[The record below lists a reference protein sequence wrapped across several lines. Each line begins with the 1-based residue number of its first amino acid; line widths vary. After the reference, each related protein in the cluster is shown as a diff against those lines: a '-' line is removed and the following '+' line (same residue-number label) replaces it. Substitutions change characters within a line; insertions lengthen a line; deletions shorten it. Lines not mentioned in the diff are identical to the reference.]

1 MIEIS
6 EAQFEREVIET
17 SHRLPVLVEFWAP
30 WCGPCRTLSPVLE
43 RLSLALQG
51 EVSMVKVNAD
61 HAPKLSQRYG
71 VRSIPMVLLFRAGR
85 VVDQFT
91 GAKPEAQIRSFI
103 QPHLPRPEDADLVAA
118 RRLREQGDLEAAAH
132 AFERVLAVN
141 PGHLAARSEWVYCL
155 LESGCYSEAANAF
168 EPLRSALHADP
179 SLSDARIATL
189 AVFVEA
195 GQALQAARLAEGAEA
210 VPNREAAASPEAV
223 PNRVAA
229 ASPEAVLSREAA
241 ASPEAV
247 PNTEGTLEGRLLAAQ
262 RHMLAS
268 RWRPA
273 IDLLLGILS
282 EDRKFSPDRIRKSL
296 LAIFALC
303 PDQAL
308 VGQSRR
314 RLSSLLN

>member
-1 MIEIS
+1 
-6 EAQFEREVIET
+6 
-17 SHRLPVLVEFWAP
+17 
-30 WCGPCRTLSPVLE
+30 
-43 RLSLALQG
+43 
-51 EVSMVKVNAD
+51 MVKVNAD

-223 PNRVAA
+223 PN
-229 ASPEAVLSREAA
+229 
-241 ASPEAV
+241 
-247 PNTEGTLEGRLLAAQ
+247 TEGTLEGRLLAAQ

>member
-17 SHRLPVLVEFWAP
+17 SHRLPVLVDFWAP

-132 AFERVLAVN
+132 AFKRVLAVN
-141 PGHLAARSEWVYCL
+141 PSHLAARSEWVYCL

-210 VPNREAAASPEAV
+210 ASSREAVPNREAAASPEVVLNREAAASPEAV
-223 PNRVAA
+223 PN
-229 ASPEAVLSREAA
+229 P
-241 ASPEAV
+241 
-247 PNTEGTLEGRLLAAQ
+247 EGTLEGRLLAAQ

-268 RWRPA
+268 RWQPA

-282 EDRKFSPDRIRKSL
+282 EDRKFSSDRIRKSL

>member
-17 SHRLPVLVEFWAP
+17 SHRLPVLVDFWAP

-132 AFERVLAVN
+132 AFKRVLAVN

-210 VPNREAAASPEAV
+210 ASSREAVPNREAA
-223 PNRVAA
+223 N
-229 ASPEAVLSREAA
+229 SPEAVLSREAA

>member
-17 SHRLPVLVEFWAP
+17 SHRLPVLVDFWAP

-210 VPNREAAASPEAV
+210 ASSREAVPNREAASS
-223 PNRVAA
+223 R
-229 ASPEAVLSREAA
+229 EAVLSRVAA

-268 RWRPA
+268 RWQPA

-282 EDRKFSPDRIRKSL
+282 EDRKFSSDRIRKSL

>member
-6 EAQFEREVIET
+6 EAQFEREVIEA
-17 SHRLPVLVEFWAP
+17 SHQLPVLVDFWAP
-30 WCGPCRTLSPVLE
+30 WCGPCRALSPVLE
-43 RLSLALQG
+43 RLALAFKGQVG
-51 EVSMVKVNAD
+51 MVKVNAD
-61 HAPKLSQRYG
+61 HAPKLAQLYG

-91 GAKPEAQIRSFI
+91 GAKPEAQIRTFL
-103 QPHLPRPEDADLVAA
+103 QKYLPRREDADLVAA
-118 RRLREQGDLEAAAH
+118 RRLREQGDIEAAAR

-155 LESGCYSEAANAF
+155 LESGDYREAADAF
-168 EPLRSALHADP
+168 EPLRSSLHTDS
-179 SLSDARIATL
+179 SLSDPRVATL

-195 GQALQAARLAEGAEA
+195 GQALQAAMDSQGAEA
-210 VPNREAAASPEAV
+210 SANPG
-223 PNRVAA
+223 
-229 ASPEAVLSREAA
+229 
-241 ASPEAV
+241 
-247 PNTEGTLEGRLLAAQ
+247 GTLEERLLTAQ

-268 RWRPA
+268 QWPQA

-282 EDRKFSPDRIRKSL
+282 DDRKFSPDRIRKSL
-296 LAIFALC
+296 LAIFAQC

-314 RLSSLLN
+314 RMSSLLN

>member
-17 SHRLPVLVEFWAP
+17 SHRLPVLVDFWAP

-132 AFERVLAVN
+132 AFKRVLAVN

-210 VPNREAAASPEAV
+210 ASSREAVPNREAASS
-223 PNRVAA
+223 R
-229 ASPEAVLSREAA
+229 EAVLSREAA
-241 ASPEAV
+241 ASPEAL

>member
-17 SHRLPVLVEFWAP
+17 SHRLPVLVDFWAP

-223 PNRVAA
+223 PN
-229 ASPEAVLSREAA
+229 
-241 ASPEAV
+241 
-247 PNTEGTLEGRLLAAQ
+247 TEGTLEGRLLAAQ

>member
-17 SHRLPVLVEFWAP
+17 SHRLPVLVDFWAP

-132 AFERVLAVN
+132 AFKRVLAVN

-210 VPNREAAASPEAV
+210 ASSREAVPNREAA
-223 PNRVAA
+223 N
-229 ASPEAVLSREAA
+229 SPEAVLSREAA
-241 ASPEAV
+241 ASPEAL

-268 RWRPA
+268 RWQPA

-282 EDRKFSPDRIRKSL
+282 EDRKFSSDRIRKSL